1 MSRNKQNIKTTDWLT
16 RGMTKDKQ
24 FEALD
29 KFRDELI
36 NKFIDLCRGNDFNK
50 LTLLK
55 IGDTID
61 QIYDK
66 LIAEMM
72 EDRND

>member
-1 MSRNKQNIKTTDWLT
+1 
-16 RGMTKDKQ
+16 MTKDKQ

-29 KFRDELI
+29 KFRDELMD
-36 NKFIDLCRGNDFNK
+36 KFIDLCRGNDFNK

-72 EDRND
+72 EDRI